1 MEKIKQ
7 IKLIEQPRE
16 DIKLS
21 AQDESSLF
29 GGFYCP
35 GTFSKGGLLGE
46 SVCSINYR
54 TGSCGGA
61 SDYCAS
67 YSSCAISLDT

>member
-35 GTFSKGGLLGE
+35 GTFKDGGMFGTDI
-46 SVCSINYR
+46 CTYHHG
-54 TGSCGGA
+54 TGVCGGQD
-61 SDYCAS
+61 DYCGT
-67 YSSCAISLDT
+67 YSNCTFHLG

>member
-1 MEKIKQ
+1 MDKIKQ

-29 GGFYCP
+29 GGYYCS
-35 GTFSKGGLLGE
+35 GTYIDNPWWVGDDCVGTYHA
-46 SVCSINYR
+46 N
-54 TGSCGGA
+54 GSCR
-61 SDYCAS
+61 SYCAGVFKE
-67 YSSCAISLDT
+67 A